1 LTSCQEKKGEGNV
14 TEIFEKSLKEQKK
27 EGTLP
32 EYIEHFDSKT
42 LVTFFYMDG
51 CPHCVD
57 FEPEWTKFVANPPPN
72 VSTEKHESKEKIT
85 KARKDI
91 QGYPTIII
99 TKDGKDTIY
108 PGERT
113 ASDLSKYVSGL
124 K

>member
-1 LTSCQEKKGEGNV
+1 MTAVVVVAAVVFALVLAAYMRKT
-14 TEIFEKSLKEQKK
+14 
-27 EGTLP
+27 
-32 EYIEHFDSKT
+32 YIEHFDSKT